1 MAFGLSSTRFTISTR
16 PLGVGLAFWSSLMRL
31 VGWWMFFVSHL
42 RLLAPN
48 RGDNLL
54 KPHTLGSTGVGTSI
68 SSGAV

>member
-1 MAFGLSSTRFTISTR
+1 
-16 PLGVGLAFWSSLMRL
+16 MRL